1 MKGKWSIEKIIGLLL
16 GIVALACFII
26 SMFLKEN
33 NIFLTIGLVC
43 NCISLILF
51 MFINKKKQ

>member
-26 SMFLKEN
+26 SMFQKEN
-33 NIFLTIGLVC
+33 NAFLIIGLVC

>member
-1 MKGKWSIEKIIGLLL
+1 MKRKMEHKRIIGLFL

-26 SMFLKEN
+26 SMFQKEN
-33 NIFLTIGLVC
+33 NTFLIIGLIC

-51 MFINKKKQ
+51 MFINEKKQ